1 MSAVNVDDVYARLA
15 DVTDPEIPALT
26 ILDMGIVR
34 DVQLSQLPD
43 GGTEATIKITATY
56 TGCPAMDIIGMNI
69 RMALLSSGIKKVNV
83 EQQISPAWTT
93 DWMSADGKRKLKE
106 YGIAQP
112 QSGSTDT
119 LALFEEVQVPC
130 PRCNS
135 TDTSLIS
142 QFGATAC
149 KSLYKC
155 NTCKEPF
162 EYFKCH

>member
-1 MSAVNVDDVYARLA
+1 MNVDGVYACLT

-26 ILDMGIVR
+26 IIDMGIVR
-34 DVQLSQLPD
+34 DVKLSELPE
-43 GGTEATIKITATY
+43 GGTEVTIKITATY

-69 RMALLSSGIKKVNV
+69 RMALLSHGMKKVNV

-93 DWMSADGKRKLKE
+93 DWMTADGKRKLKE
-106 YGIAQP
+106 YGIAPP
-112 QSGSTDT
+112 QRNSSHT
-119 LALFEEVQVPC
+119 LALFEEVLVPC
-130 PRCNS
+130 PRCES
-135 TDTSLIS
+135 SDTSLIS

-155 NTCKEPF
+155 NACKEPF